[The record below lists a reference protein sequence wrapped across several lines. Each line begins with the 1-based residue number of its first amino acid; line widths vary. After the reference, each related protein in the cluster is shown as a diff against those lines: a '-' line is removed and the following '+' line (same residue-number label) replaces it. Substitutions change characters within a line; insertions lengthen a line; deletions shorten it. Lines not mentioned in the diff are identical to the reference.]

1 MPKVP
6 EMLPKMSTEECL
18 WDWEVWILMM
28 VMIRL
33 VPVEVLGKK
42 LHGRGLRRES
52 LSRI

>member
-18 WDWEVWILMM
+18 WDQEVWILMM
-28 VMIRL
+28 VMTRL
-33 VPVEVLGKK
+33 VPVAVLGQQ

>member
-18 WDWEVWILMM
+18 WDQEVWILMM
-28 VMIRL
+28 AMMRL
-33 VPVEVLGKK
+33 VPVAVLGQK
-42 LHGRGLRRES
+42 LHGRGLRRQY

>member
-1 MPKVP
+1 MP

-18 WDWEVWILMM
+18 WDQEVWILMM
-28 VMIRL
+28 AMMKPVT
-33 VPVEVLGKK
+33 VEVLGQK